1 MGNAPPGGVLQKYR
15 GGEESQDDM
24 GEWKEYEKNQSSKQ
38 VLLQPRYLK
47 LYIMS
52 SGIFFYLLPSF
63 LSKSKQIA
71 PPTSGSFSSLD
82 TIAPGAE
89 VGCFVL
95 MKIRESES

>member
-52 SGIFFYLLPSF
+52 SGIFFYLS
-63 LSKSKQIA
+63 
-71 PPTSGSFSSLD
+71 SGSFSSLD